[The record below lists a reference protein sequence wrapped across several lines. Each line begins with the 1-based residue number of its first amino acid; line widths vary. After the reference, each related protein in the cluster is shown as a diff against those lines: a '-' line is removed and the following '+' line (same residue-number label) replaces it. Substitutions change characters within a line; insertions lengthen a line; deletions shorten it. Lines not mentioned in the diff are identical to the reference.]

1 MIIALHLRVVRTWCI
16 FMTVMTCQNYSVC
29 QKSPLIML
37 ENRHRKGAGDG
48 FIRVGSR
55 EVVVLF
61 RQKKKKKVSNTELH
75 LGDICN

>member
-55 EVVVLF
+55 EVVFLF
-61 RQKKKKKVSNTELH
+61 RQKKKKGVKY
-75 LGDICN
+75 